1 MATNQ
6 KNKRTNKKYQKP
18 SVSAKQLKKSL
29 NLDGEPTPALLALAQ
44 LPDGPVAAGKQ
55 AKRLTVSTTP
65 RDLETFVKEAII
77 SHSIGGI
84 LAKARQENNY
94 SLSEVAKRVKA
105 TRGRVAQVEHPSA
118 NLEINT
124 LVRYAEALGY
134 RVNITLEPT
143 SKDKSV
149 LKAVL

>member
-1 MATNQ
+1 MVTNQ
-6 KNKRTNKKYQKP
+6 RNETHKKNQKP
-18 SVSAKQLKKSL
+18 SVSAKQLKKNL

-55 AKRLTVSTTP
+55 GKSIKVSTTP
-65 RDLETFVKEAII
+65 RDLEAFVKEAII
-77 SHSIGGI
+77 SHSIGDI
-84 LAKARQENNY
+84 LAKARQENSY
-94 SLSEVAKRVKA
+94 SLSQVAKRVKA